1 MFKIDYNPVYKRFC
15 ERNAMLSE
23 EKVMLIQKGLAKG
36 ENFRVIK
43 KTRREK
49 KVGDVFICTV
59 NGVVYYY
66 GKILQANIKNNTDD
80 WINGCLQVSL
90 FKEKTTEK
98 TLDNFFGNYDN
109 LIGGAPFII
118 TSQYWSYG
126 WFETIGNIPLT
137 EKDNNLDYGY
147 YNKDFVGSQGAF
159 YTAEGNVLNHFPK
172 FFSSFGV
179 TTLTGVYNALRDE
192 IIIDPSLLEKD

>member
-66 GKILQANIKNNTDD
+66 GKILQANIKCGKITVYRAYA
-80 WINGCLQVSL
+80 LQKQL
-90 FKEKTTEK
+90 F
-98 TLDNFFGNYDN
+98 
-109 LIGGAPFII
+109 
-118 TSQYWSYG
+118 
-126 WFETIGNIPLT
+126 
-137 EKDNNLDYGY
+137 
-147 YNKDFVGSQGAF
+147 
-159 YTAEGNVLNHFPK
+159 
-172 FFSSFGV
+172 
-179 TTLTGVYNALRDE
+179 E
-192 IIIDPSLLEKD
+192 ISI